1 MCNCAYGTLG
11 PLELGR
17 EGETVVTW
25 RNFLGFFL
33 LKLASCMYVC
43 ISIFLLTCSIVLSS
57 SLSLFSLSL
66 SLSAIVFSLFFL
78 ARRIKKEENEP
89 KIGGGAF
96 ASLSHLF
103 CRLLRYFPW
112 SFSLKRPPTFR
123 DYLDLIFFSFPSSV
137 WYNMT
142 RRRRWADRLISIT
155 KASNIL

>member
-1 MCNCAYGTLG
+1 MYIRNRKKRGPFSMCNCAYGTLG

-43 ISIFLLTCSIVLSS
+43 ISIFLFTCSIVLSS

-103 CRLLRYFPW
+103 CRLLRYFPGRFHKNDHQP
-112 SFSLKRPPTFR
+112 SRLSR
-123 DYLDLIFFSFPSSV
+123 LDFFFFSV
-137 WYNMT
+137 I
-142 RRRRWADRLISIT
+142 RLV
-155 KASNIL
+155 